1 MKKLLLLVGLLVVAS
16 SAFAAEIKTEAS
28 GKVEIFAQVLTDL
41 NIETEPLNFGIL
53 GLDDNKT
60 VNPSQTEA
68 GKFIIKGA
76 SNTNIS
82 LTIEDTI
89 DANNKFKNGQ
99 ITAKLLREGGSNGD
113 AYNDRLIPVI
123 KIFDNGNQLNDS
135 ALSFNIAATGNLHE
149 VKSKEFK
156 VAGDIATRPEQNT
169 GSYKG
174 AIKVT
179 AKYDSWPAVT
189 PAK

>member
-1 MKKLLLLVGLLVVAS
+1 MKKLLLVAGLLVVAG
-16 SAFAAEIKTEAS
+16 SAFAADIQTEAS
-28 GKVEIFAQVLTDL
+28 GEVEIFAQVLTDL

-53 GLDDNKT
+53 GLNDNKT

-82 LTIEDTI
+82 LTIEDTV
-89 DANNKFKNGQ
+89 DPENKFKNGQ
-99 ITAKLLREGGSNGD
+99 IVAKLLREGGSNG
-113 AYNDRLIPVI
+113 AAHNDRLVPVI
-123 KIFDNGNQLNDS
+123 KIYDKGTQLSDS
-135 ALSFNIAATGNLHE
+135 DLSFNIADHSNLHE
-149 VKSKEFK
+149 VKPKEFK
-156 VAGDIATRPEQNT
+156 VAGDITTRKEQNT

-179 AKYDSWPAVT
+179 AKYDSWPEV
-189 PAK
+189 K

>member
-1 MKKLLLLVGLLVVAS
+1 MKKLLLLAGLLVVAS
-16 SAFAAEIKTEAS
+16 SAFAADIKTEAS
-28 GKVEIFAQVLTDL
+28 GEVEIFAQVLTDL
-41 NIETEPLNFGIL
+41 NIKTEPLNFGIL
-53 GLDDNKT
+53 GLSDNKT

-89 DANNKFKNGQ
+89 DAENKFKNGQ
-99 ITAKLLREGGSNGD
+99 IIAKLLREGGSDGA
-113 AYNDRLIPVI
+113 AYNDRLVPII
-123 KIFDNGNQLNDS
+123 KIYDNGKQLSDS
-135 ALSFNIAATGNLHE
+135 DLSFNIAATGNLHE
-149 VKSKEFK
+149 IKSKEFR
-156 VAGDIATRPEQNT
+156 VAGDIETRPEQNT

-179 AKYDSWPAVT
+179 AKYDSWPAAT